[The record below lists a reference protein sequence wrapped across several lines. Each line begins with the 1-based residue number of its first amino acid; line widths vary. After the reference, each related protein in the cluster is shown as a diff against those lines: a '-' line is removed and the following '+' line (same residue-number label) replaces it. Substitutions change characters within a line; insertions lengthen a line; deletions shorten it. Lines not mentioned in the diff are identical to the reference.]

1 MISKQLKSLRQQ
13 VLNCPPGLKDIPILL
28 QGALIAL
35 LFGRLFYDSWIA
47 VAVIMPIT
55 VPWYLYQKNL
65 ERKRN
70 IRLMGIQFRDA
81 ISSALTSM
89 KAGYSVENA
98 FADAVDVLKNMYG
111 DKSLLID
118 DLVEMNR
125 EVMMHVSVER
135 AFLGIVKKYP
145 IEEIESFG
153 EIFLYTKRLGGGY
166 AVYLKDTADRLE
178 ERITLQ
184 SELDSMIS
192 QKKLELTIMSV
203 MPSAILLY
211 MKLTGGSFLQ
221 PLYHNALGV
230 VLMIVCLILYGG
242 SVALGNYMIAKVKSE
257 L

>member
-98 FADAVDVLKNMYG
+98 FAEAQRDMELLYGKNSLIRNALSRINKGIANNVPVEKLIYKLGKDSENIDIQNFAEVFAVAKRSGGNMT
-111 DKSLLID
+111 DIIS
-118 DLVEMNR
+118 R
-125 EVMMHVSVER
+125 T
-135 AFLGIVKKYP
+135 IV
-145 IEEIESFG
+145 
-153 EIFLYTKRLGGGY
+153 
-166 AVYLKDTADRLE
+166 V
-178 ERITLQ
+178 
-184 SELDSMIS
+184 IS
-192 QKKLELTIMSV
+192 QKMDVEKEIDVLISAKRMEARIMNLVPFFIILYISLTN
-203 MPSAILLY
+203 P
-211 MKLTGGSFLQ
+211 GFFD
-221 PLYHNALGV
+221 PLYHNLLGIV
-230 VLMIVCLILYGG
+230 VMTVCMAFYIGAYLLSERIVNID
-242 SVALGNYMIAKVKSE
+242 V
-257 L
+257 